1 MGAAPLTQP
10 TGTAFCSNCGRQFRT
25 EDLMRFGESWVC
37 ADCKGV
43 FTQRLR
49 EGAALPNTVVYG
61 GFWRRFAA
69 ILLDGLIL
77 GACSFAINGILGLI
91 MPMDA
96 ALNRPGPGF
105 LLRASALGGISLCV
119 NIGLA
124 IAYQVYFLTKS
135 GATPG
140 KMALGLKV
148 VMADGGPISPG
159 RAVGRYFAQFLS
171 SITLGIGYI
180 IAAFDLQKRA
190 LHDHI
195 CNTRVIRVA

>member
-1 MGAAPLTQP
+1 MGTAPTTQ
-10 TGTAFCSNCGRQFRT
+10 TADSAFCSNCGRQFRK

-37 ADCKGV
+37 GECKPV

-69 ILLDGLIL
+69 VLLDGLIL
-77 GACSFAINGILGLI
+77 GACSFAINGILGL
-91 MPMDA
+91 
-96 ALNRPGPGF
+96 ALPVRVDINEPRN
-105 LLRASALGGISLCV
+105 LGIFMSSRVGLSMIV
-119 NIGLA
+119 NIALA
-124 IAYQVYFLTKS
+124 VAYQAYFLSKS

-148 VMADGGPISPG
+148 IMADGGPITPG
-159 RAVGRYFAQFLS
+159 RAIGRYFAQWLS
-171 SITLGIGYI
+171 AMTLLIGYI
-180 IAAFDLQKRA
+180 IAAFDSQKRA
-190 LHDHI
+190 LHDYI